1 MIVPAGHPAVQGE
14 ALRAEADGDAEVGVL
29 AAGLEV
35 LADGHLEVRDLCEA
49 HLGHEVGSSAAH
61 GVPLQRDR
69 DVRAHAVVPPDRRR
83 HWERCRQTASLRVEH
98 GSVAPRLTHAVGSDE
113 PAGWELEG
121 AQQRDAAPTR
131 RAHRGALYAELVLQE
146 DPPHVVTPCGLCEE
160 SMGCRRAGEGRQT
173 RCDPDGLH
181 DGCKHVVA
189 YIYEHDALDLVTP
202 RHVKAPFRRC
212 QDGASTSSLFEPT
225 QPQRLRLRRQPPKRA
240 PRHTACFRR
249 SQGRNEA
256 GYFCPASVRV
266 TSQRGRGRGLMGVR
280 ANAHQRRST

>member
-83 HWERCRQTASLRVEH
+83 HWERCRQTASPRVEH

-146 DPPHVVTPCGLCEE
+146 EPPHVVTPCGLCEE

-189 YIYEHDALDLVTP
+189 YICEHDALGIVTP
-202 RHVKAPFRRC
+202 RHVEAPLSVF
-212 QDGASTSSLFEPT
+212 GP
-225 QPQRLRLRRQPPKRA
+225 LR
-240 PRHTACFRR
+240 
-249 SQGRNEA
+249 
-256 GYFCPASVRV
+256 CPA
-266 TSQRGRGRGLMGVR
+266 RGS
-280 ANAHQRRST
+280 APTRR